1 MSFYRD
7 FNDKVAIEAWNT
19 AQRAPYRTIEVKR
32 LTPTIGAEIGGVD
45 LGTDL
50 SDEEFGEIRR
60 ALDEN
65 LAIVFRD
72 QQITQEDHKR
82 FAHRFGH
89 TLHKHELAAT
99 RFKHDGPFDPEFLS
113 WKTGRDSRFTAGDG
127 WHPDVSCDPSPIA
140 VSLLRVTKTPPIGG
154 DTAFANM
161 YLAYEFLSDPFKQL
175 LDGLTAIH
183 DGSQAWTAGY
193 GAKPDPGKT
202 YPQTEHPVVA
212 THPRTGRK
220 FLYVNASFT
229 SHIVQLTRK
238 ESDAVLQHLFRHVE
252 SQLALQTRVHWQP
265 NSLLVWDNWAS
276 QHHAVW
282 DYYPEERWGERVSV
296 VTGEA
301 PQARLPVA
309 AAAE

>member
-7 FNDKVAIEAWNT
+7 FNDKLAIERWNT
-19 AQRAPYRTIEVKR
+19 DQRKPFETIKVR
-32 LTPTIGAEIGGVD
+32 QLSPTVGAEISDVD
-45 LGTDL
+45 L
-50 SDEEFGEIRR
+50 SKEVSEVQFAEIRR

-65 LAIVFRD
+65 LAVIFRD
-72 QQITQEDHKR
+72 QELSPEDHKR
-82 FAHRFGH
+82 FARRFGKS
-89 TLHKHELAAT
+89 LHRHELAAT
-99 RFKHDGPFDPEFLS
+99 RFKGDGPFDPERLS
-113 WKTGRDSRFTAGDG
+113 WKTGRESRFTAGDG

-140 VSLLRVTKTPPIGG
+140 YSLLRVTKTPPLGG

-161 YLAYEFLSDPFKQL
+161 YLAYEFLSDPIKQL

-183 DGSQAWTAGY
+183 DGSLAWTAGY
-193 GAKPDPGKT
+193 GVKPDPGNT

-229 SHIVQLTRK
+229 SHIVQLTRR
-238 ESDAVLQHLFRHVE
+238 ESDAILQFLFRHVE
-252 SQLALQTRVHWQP
+252 SQLALQTRVHWQS

-301 PQARLPVA
+301 PRARLDFSE
-309 AAAE
+309 AAE

>member
-7 FNDKVAIEAWNT
+7 FNDKVAIEAWT
-19 AQRAPYRTIEVKR
+19 TSTRPAYRTIEVKR

-45 LGTDL
+45 LGRDL
-50 SDEEFGEIRR
+50 SDEQFAEIHR

-72 QQITQEDHKR
+72 QDITREDHKR
-82 FAHRFGH
+82 FARRFGNA
-89 TLHKHELAAT
+89 LHKHELAAT
-99 RFKHDGPFDPEFLS
+99 RFKHDGVFDPELLA

-183 DGSQAWTAGY
+183 DGSLAWTAGY

-238 ESDAVLQHLFRHVE
+238 ESDAILQHLYHHIE
-252 SQLALQTRVHWQP
+252 GQLALQTRVHWQS

-301 PQARLPVA
+301 PQARLPIA
-309 AAAE
+309 EAAE

>member
-7 FNDKVAIEAWNT
+7 FNDKLAIERWNT
-19 AQRAPYRTIEVKR
+19 HQREPFQTIEVR
-32 LTPTIGAEIGGVD
+32 QLSPTVGAEISGI
-45 LGTDL
+45 DL
-50 SDEEFGEIRR
+50 STEVSETQFAEIRR

-65 LAIVFRD
+65 LAVIFRD
-72 QQITQEDHKR
+72 QKLSPEDHKR
-82 FAHRFGH
+82 FARRFGKS
-89 TLHKHELAAT
+89 LHRHELAAT
-99 RFKHDGPFDPEFLS
+99 RFKGDGAFDPEFLS

-140 VSLLRVTKTPPIGG
+140 YSLLRVTKTPPLGG

-161 YLAYEFLSDPFKQL
+161 YLAYEFLSDPIKQL

-183 DGSQAWTAGY
+183 DGALAWTAGY

-202 YPQTEHPVVA
+202 YPQTEHPVLA

-229 SHIVQLTRK
+229 SHIVQLTRR
-238 ESDAVLQHLFRHVE
+238 ESDAVLQLLFRHVE

-282 DYYPEERWGERVSV
+282 DYYPWERWGERVSV

-301 PQARLPVA
+301 PRARLDLSE
-309 AAAE
+309 AAE

>member
-7 FNDKVAIEAWNT
+7 FNDKQAIEAWNT
-19 AQRAPYRTIEVKR
+19 ERRQPFHTIEVR
-32 LTPTIGAEIGGVD
+32 QLSPTVGAEISGVD
-45 LGTDL
+45 LSKDVA
-50 SDEEFGEIRR
+50 DAQFAEIRR

-72 QQITQEDHKR
+72 QDLSREDHKR
-82 FAHRFGH
+82 FARRFGKS
-89 TLHKHELAAT
+89 LHRHELAAS
-99 RFKHDGPFDPEFLS
+99 RFRHDGPFDPEFLA
-113 WKTGRDSRFTAGDG
+113 WKTDSGSRFTAGDG

-140 VSLLRVTKTPPIGG
+140 VSLLRVTRTPPLGG

-161 YLAYEFLSDPFKQL
+161 YLAYEFLSDPIKRL

-183 DGSQAWTAGY
+183 DGSFAWTAGY

-202 YPQTEHPVVA
+202 YPQSEHPVVV

-229 SHIVQLTRK
+229 THIVQLTRK
-238 ESDAVLQHLFRHVE
+238 ESDAILQLLFRHVE
-252 SQLALQTRVHWQP
+252 GQLALQTRVHWQP

-276 QHHAVW
+276 QHHAIW
-282 DYYPEERWGERVSV
+282 DYYPQERWGERVSV
-296 VTGEA
+296 VTGEI
-301 PQARLPVA
+301 PQARGDLEVA
-309 AAAE
+309 AA

>member
-7 FNDKVAIEAWNT
+7 FNDKLAIEAWTT
-19 AQRAPYRTIEVKR
+19 ARRAPYETIQVR
-32 LTPTIGAEIGGVD
+32 QLSPTVGAEIGGVD
-45 LGTDL
+45 LSKDL
-50 SDEEFGEIRR
+50 SDAQFAEIRR

-72 QQITQEDHKR
+72 QEISKEDHKR
-82 FAHRFGH
+82 FARRFGKG
-89 TLHKHELAAT
+89 LHRHELAAT
-99 RFKHDGPFDPEFLS
+99 RFRHDGPFDPEFLS
-113 WKTGRDSRFTAGDG
+113 WKTDRDSRFTAGDG

-140 VSLLRVTKTPPIGG
+140 VSLLRVTKAPPLGG

-161 YLAYEFLSDPFKQL
+161 YLAYEFLSDPIKQL

-183 DGSQAWTAGY
+183 DGSLAWTAGY

-202 YPQTEHPVVA
+202 YPQSEHPVVVM
-212 THPRTGRK
+212 HPRTGRK

-238 ESDAVLQHLFRHVE
+238 ESDALLQFLFRHVE
-252 SQLALQTRVHWQP
+252 GQLALQARVHWQP

-296 VTGEA
+296 VTGEI
-301 PQARLPVA
+301 PQARLGLSE
-309 AAAE
+309 AAE

>member
-7 FNDKVAIEAWNT
+7 FNDKVAIEAWN
-19 AQRAPYRTIEVKR
+19 AERRKPYETIGV
-32 LTPTIGAEIGGVD
+32 TQISPTIGAEISGVD
-45 LGTDL
+45 LSEDL
-50 SDEEFGEIRR
+50 SDAQFAEIRR

-65 LAIVFRD
+65 LAVVFRD
-72 QQITQEDHKR
+72 QDLNREQHKKL
-82 FAHRFGH
+82 ALRFGKS
-89 TLHKHELAAT
+89 LHRHELAAT
-99 RFKHDGPFDPEFLS
+99 RFQGAGDFDPEFLS

-140 VSLLRVTKTPPIGG
+140 YSLLRVTKTPPLGG

-161 YLAYEFLSDPFKQL
+161 YLAYEFLSEPIKAL

-183 DGSQAWTAGY
+183 DGSLAWTAGY
-193 GAKPDPGKT
+193 GSQPNPGKT
-202 YPQTEHPVVA
+202 YPQTEHPVVV

-238 ESDAVLQHLFRHVE
+238 ESDAILALLARHVE

-265 NSLLVWDNWAS
+265 NSLVIWDNWAS
-276 QHHAVW
+276 QHHAIW
-282 DYYPEERWGERVSV
+282 DYYPHERWGERVSV

-301 PQARLPVA
+301 PRARLDLPQ
-309 AAAE
+309 AAE